1 MKKIF
6 LLSITM
12 LFIVGMLFSAVVKKQ
27 KKYTQQKIEIKN
39 AQDIVEYLERQG
51 FSGREIKEGALAKIF
66 KVISLRD
73 YKGLYN
79 EEKYSVA
86 IWDFEKSYG
95 FNIAVPLF
103 QMLTLLT
110 DTVVYKDRPYIISI
124 EGSKD
129 DKRKI
134 IEKLKIVLPTLM
146 EVGEKEY

>member
-1 MKKIF
+1 
-6 LLSITM
+6 M
-12 LFIVGMLFSAVVKKQ
+12 LFIIGYLFSAGVKKQ
-27 KKYTQQKIEIKN
+27 IKDKEEKIEIKN
-39 AQDIVEYLERQG
+39 SQDIVEYLERQG
-51 FSGREIKEGALAKIF
+51 FSGREIKEGVLAKIF

-79 EEKYSVA
+79 GEKYSVA

-124 EGSKD
+124 EG
-129 DKRKI
+129 DKAEQKKI
-134 IEKLKIVLPTLM
+134 IDKLKIALPTLM